1 MQRFDWRLYADA
13 TFAGLAVL
21 IPIPIVDALFEEF
34 FRRRMPRVIARVRN
48 RAVSPETLKAL
59 GDGDGCTP
67 AGCLLWPFKQLFN
80 LLVKISRKIL
90 YFLTIKEAT
99 DKLSYYW
106 HRAFLIDFM
115 LANGYLGDDRPVFVA
130 RAALNRTLTDVE
142 TSPVIQLAQQVVGNS
157 HHILRSLW
165 RVARRK
171 EEDDMLSDQASL
183 IGRRWSE
190 YSDYWDKL
198 SDRYRLIY
206 ETEHSLWQ
214 RAQQEAAATAEEE

>member
-1 MQRFDWRLYADA
+1 MTVGESSQLVR
-13 TFAGLAVL
+13 
-21 IPIPIVDALFEEF
+21 
-34 FRRRMPRVIARVRN
+34 ARVELARG
-48 RAVSPETLKAL
+48 RLESEGLSPE
-59 GDGDGCTP
+59 
-67 AGCLLWPFKQLFN
+67 AGIGRVLDF
-80 LLVKISRKIL
+80 V
-90 YFLTIKEAT
+90 EAHHN
-99 DKLSYYW
+99 KKKK
-106 HRAFLIDFM
+106 
-115 LANGYLGDDRPVFVA
+115 DRPVFVA

-214 RAQQEAAATAEEE
+214 RAQQEAVATAEEE

>member
-21 IPIPIVDALFEEF
+21 IPIPIVDTLFEEF
-34 FRRRMPRVIARVRN
+34 FRRRMPRVIAKVRN
-48 RAVSPETLKAL
+48 RPVPPERLKAL
-59 GDGDGCTP
+59 GEGDGCTP

-106 HRAFLIDFM
+106 HRAYLIDFV
-115 LANGYLGDDRPVFVA
+115 LANGYLGDDRPVVVA
-130 RAALNRTLTDVE
+130 RTALTRTLTDVE

-165 RVARRK
+165 RVVRRK

-198 SDRYRLIY
+198 GERYQLVY
-206 ETEHSLWQ
+206 ETELSLWE
-214 RAQQEAAATAEEE
+214 RAQQAPAATEEE